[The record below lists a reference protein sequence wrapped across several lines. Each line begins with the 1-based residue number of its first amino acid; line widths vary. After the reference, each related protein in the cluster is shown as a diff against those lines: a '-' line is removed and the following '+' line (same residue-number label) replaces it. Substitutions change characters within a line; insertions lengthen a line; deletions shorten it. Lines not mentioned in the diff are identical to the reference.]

1 MFKINGKK
9 FFIGAA
15 LAAVVCFSACSKG
28 GAETADVT
36 ETSAETA
43 AAAEET
49 SSAEIESVS
58 AVKPISEPE
67 PPAVNAEGVT
77 EAEGY
82 NTGNPETGLVYFIQ
96 PIIEQYDEY
105 DDRNLSDWECRDT
118 EVLHDY
124 HYSDEWKYR
133 KELVFVFSNYTD
145 EPVTVDSI
153 QIISESDD
161 APVSFADGSNVLDID
176 FTIQPGHKTD
186 YLLRSEDFDYSACGS
201 GIYNAVVNVGLE
213 GYGREFFIDN
223 SELYEET
230 FSSIF
235 IPDGV
240 DAPENWWGSKYI
252 ATAPTFLTEEQQK
265 IFAKAHARMIE
276 FFWCDSYL
284 PEDYAEAHTADD
296 FIGLFTDVFTEDH
309 ARQLSQGLYIND
321 DGTLRKFVAG
331 GRGSNLFY
339 HGHCFLP
346 VSSDDEQVTFKA
358 VVTYCHSDNPYEVW
372 FEEKDYRMVNTEN
385 GWRVDKFTVWS

>member
-9 FFIGAA
+9 FFIGAV
-15 LAAVVCFSACSKG
+15 LAAAMCFSACSKG

-36 ETSAETA
+36 ETSTETA
-43 AAAEET
+43 AATEKA
-49 SSAEIESVS
+49 SSAESGSLS

-67 PPAVNAEGVT
+67 PPAVSDEDVT

-82 NTGNPETGLVYFIQ
+82 DTDNPETGFVYFIQ
-96 PIIEQYDEY
+96 PMIEQYDEY
-105 DDRNLSDWECRDT
+105 DDWNLSDWECRDT
-118 EVLHDY
+118 EVKRGW
-124 HYSDEWKYR
+124 HYGDEWKYR

-145 EPVTVDSI
+145 DPVTVDSI

-161 APVSFADGSNVLDID
+161 APVSFADGSTALDID
-176 FTIQPGHKTD
+176 FTVQPGHKTD

-230 FSSIF
+230 VPLLWYSNEQIG
-235 IPDGV
+235 I
-240 DAPENWWGSKYI
+240 AP
-252 ATAPTFLTEEQQK
+252 AFLTGEQQTV
-265 IFAKAHARMIE
+265 FAKAHVRMSE
-276 FFWCDSYL
+276 FFWCDSCL
-284 PEDYAEAHTADD
+284 FAEYAEKHTADE
-296 FIGLFTDVFTEDH
+296 FIEMFTDVFTEDYAWNL
-309 ARQLSQGLYIND
+309 ARSRYIDENGGLRES
-321 DGTLRKFVAG
+321 LG
-331 GRGSNLFY
+331 GRGADISYF
-339 HGHCFLP
+339 GHCFLP

-358 VVTYCHSDNPYEVW
+358 FVTHCHSDNPYEIW

>member
-1 MFKINGKK
+1 MRKINGKI

-15 LAAVVCFSACSKG
+15 LAAAVCFSACSKG

-36 ETSAETA
+36 ETSVETA
-43 AAAEET
+43 AAAEGT

-67 PPAVNAEGVT
+67 PPAVNDEDVT

-82 NTGNPETGLVYFIQ
+82 DTGNPETGLVYFIQ
-96 PIIEQYDEY
+96 PMIEQYDEY
-105 DDRNLSDWECRDT
+105 DDWNLSDWECRDT
-118 EVLHDY
+118 EVKRGW
-124 HYSDEWKYR
+124 HYGDEWKYR

-145 EPVTVDSI
+145 DPVTVDSI

-161 APVSFADGSNVLDID
+161 APVSFADGSNALDID
-176 FTIQPGHKTD
+176 FTVQPGRKTD

-230 FSSIF
+230 VPLLWYSNEQIG
-235 IPDGV
+235 I
-240 DAPENWWGSKYI
+240 AP
-252 ATAPTFLTEEQQK
+252 AFLTGEQQTV
-265 IFAKAHARMIE
+265 FAKAHVRMSE
-276 FFWCDSYL
+276 FFWCDSCL
-284 PEDYAEAHTADD
+284 SAEYAEKHTADE
-296 FIGLFTDVFTEDH
+296 FIEMFTDVFTEGYAWDL
-309 ARQLSQGLYIND
+309 ARSRYIDENGGLRES
-321 DGTLRKFVAG
+321 LG
-331 GRGSNLFY
+331 GRGSDISY
-339 HGHCFLP
+339 YGHCFLP
-346 VSSDDEQVTFKA
+346 VSSDDGQITFKA
-358 VVTYCHSDNPYEVW
+358 VVTHCHSDNPYEIW

>member
-15 LAAVVCFSACSKG
+15 FAAAVCFSACSKG

-67 PPAVNAEGVT
+67 PPAVNAEDVT

-82 NTGNPETGLVYFIQ
+82 DTGNPETGLVYFIQ
-96 PIIEQYDEY
+96 PMIEQYDEY
-105 DDRNLSDWECRDT
+105 GDWDLSDWECRDT
-118 EVLHDY
+118 EVIHGW
-124 HYSDEWKYR
+124 HYGDEWKYR
-133 KELVFVFSNYTD
+133 KELIFVFSNYTD

-153 QIISESDD
+153 QIIRESDD
-161 APVSFADGSNVLDID
+161 TLMSFADGSNVLDID
-176 FTIQPGHKTD
+176 FTVQPGHKTD
-186 YLLRSEDFDYSACGS
+186 YLLQAEDFDYSACES

-230 FSSIF
+230 
-235 IPDGV
+235 IPLIWYKAEQTG
-240 DAPENWWGSKYI
+240 I
-252 ATAPTFLTEEQQK
+252 APTFLTEEQRAV
-265 IFAKAHARMIE
+265 FAKAHVRMSE
-276 FFWCDSYL
+276 FFWCDSCL
-284 PEDYAEAHTADD
+284 SAWYAERHTADE
-296 FIGLFTDVFTEDH
+296 FIEMFTDVFTEDYVWSL
-309 ARQLSQGLYIND
+309 AGSRYIDEN
-321 DGTLRKFVAG
+321 GSLRESLG
-331 GRGSNLFY
+331 GRGIDISY
-339 HGHCFLP
+339 YGHCFFP

-358 VVTYCHSDNPYEVW
+358 VVTHCHSDNPYEIW

-385 GWRVDKFTVWS
+385 GWRVDKFTIWN